1 VKHRSSPLRSFLIE
15 LIVYGVLVIV
25 YVFFVVALLEGWL
38 HGLYDHSKTRY
49 AVAALVLIIGQGV
62 LLEMVTSF
70 LLKIIRPRV

>member
-1 VKHRSSPLRSFLIE
+1 
-15 LIVYGVLVIV
+15 V